1 MTSIEGKYET
11 LGGAMHCLDE
21 YPNSDSGDDDRSI
34 SSEDESM
41 IHQDPET
48 DIVEAAATRCS
59 RRVCF
64 IDTVSISGPIRQ
76 RELVTRTAYRPSTT
90 AEEKHL
96 LYYSSQDYAFF
107 ALEDYYYKIEKTRH
121 QSCRAPKVLG
131 WEDCMVY
138 EGDYEDELCAEE
150 ETTRTLR
157 KVKTYHEL
165 QL

>member
-1 MTSIEGKYET
+1 MTSVEGTHET
-11 LGGAMHCLDE
+11 FAGAMHYLDE
-21 YPNSDSGDDDRSI
+21 YHNSDSGDDTSI
-34 SSEDESM
+34 SSEDESI
-41 IHQDPET
+41 IHQDAQT
-48 DIVEAAATRCS
+48 DIVEAAATRRS

-64 IDTVSISGPIRQ
+64 IDTVSIPGPIRQ

-107 ALEDYYYKIEKTRH
+107 ALEDYYYKIEKTSH

-138 EGDYEDELCAEE
+138 EGDYEDELCTEE

-157 KVKTYHEL
+157 KVKTCHEL